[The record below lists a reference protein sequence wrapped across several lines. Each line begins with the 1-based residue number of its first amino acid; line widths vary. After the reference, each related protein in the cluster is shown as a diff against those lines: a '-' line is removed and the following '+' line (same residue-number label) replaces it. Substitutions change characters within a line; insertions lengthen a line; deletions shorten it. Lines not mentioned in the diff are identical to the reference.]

1 MKKIFKYS
9 WVVLFNIIL
18 ILYLSE
24 LVVTIFV
31 NPQFNKYIDIEYI
44 RYQRAKELGLDF
56 DTRTGFQA
64 FFEEKKKNLVF
75 HLIITLLK
83 II

>member
-1 MKKIFKYS
+1 VETLFCIKKIKYLLTNLTIKSFLKYS

-31 NPQFNKYIDIEYI
+31 VFV
-44 RYQRAKELGLDF
+44 A
-56 DTRTGFQA
+56 
-64 FFEEKKKNLVF
+64 LVDE
-75 HLIITLLK
+75 LK
-83 II
+83 IESLVRHWYVIGT

>member
-1 MKKIFKYS
+1 MTNLTIKSFLKYS

-31 NPQFNKYIDIEYI
+31 VFVALVDELKIESLV
-44 RYQRAKELGLDF
+44 RHWHV
-56 DTRTGFQA
+56 
-64 FFEEKKKNLVF
+64 KKNLLAVNESRF
-75 HLIITLLK
+75 C
-83 II
+83 

>member
-1 MKKIFKYS
+1 MTNLTIKYFLKYS

-31 NPQFNKYIDIEYI
+31 KPQFNKYIDIDYL
-44 RYQRAKELGLDF
+44 RYQRATELGVDF
-56 DTRTGFQA
+56 DTRPSFQA
-64 FFEEKKKNLVF
+64 F
-75 HLIITLLK
+75 IS
-83 II
+83 

>member
-1 MKKIFKYS
+1 MTNLTIKSFLKYS

-31 NPQFNKYIDIEYI
+31 VFVALVDELKIESLV
-44 RYQRAKELGLDF
+44 RYWHV
-56 DTRTGFQA
+56 
-64 FFEEKKKNLVF
+64 KKNPLVVNESRF
-75 HLIITLLK
+75 C
-83 II
+83 